1 MKKTGKLLAALIT
14 ALSLAMPVNVWAD
27 TKISS
32 ISLKIDSSI
41 EAGDSSN
48 DVEVTTSSRY
58 CSVDDVEVTN
68 EPSDEWKNGARPKIK
83 VTLSSDGDAYFG
95 TGINKSDIS
104 VSGNDANVTS
114 VSRSGKYELTV
125 SLTLEKLERD
135 SSDYDLDVTGLNWD
149 DYDGTASWEEPED
162 AKRYEVRLYRDGSS
176 ISSAISTTDTSYNF
190 ASYFTR
196 SGDYTFKVRAIYNSS
211 NKGDWEESDELSV
224 SSSEARDIRDNGRS
238 SGNTPSNSV
247 NDDGGPGDTNSSQG
261 AWLKNDVGWWYCNAD
276 RSYPVNQW
284 QYINNYWYF
293 FNASGYMVTGWV
305 QWNNVW
311 YYCCDSGEMLTNTRT
326 PDGYYVDENGVWDGN
341 TSTVAAAEKNLGPG
355 VDKGWEPIDK
365 GWKFKQEDGTY
376 LTNAWRQDSNGKWY
390 YLNED
395 GWMLKD
401 TNTSDG
407 YHVGADGVYDG
418 LAVTEDTAAAES

>member
-83 VTLSSDGDAYFG
+83 VTLSSGGDAYFG

-135 SSDYDLDVTGLNWD
+135 SDDYELDVTELNWD
-149 DYDGTASWEEPED
+149 D
-162 AKRYEVRLYRDGSS
+162 
-176 ISSAISTTDTSYNF
+176 
-190 ASYFTR
+190 
-196 SGDYTFKVRAIYNSS
+196 
-211 NKGDWEESDELSV
+211 
-224 SSSEARDIRDNGRS
+224 
-238 SGNTPSNSV
+238 
-247 NDDGGPGDTNSSQG
+247 
-261 AWLKNDVGWWYCNAD
+261 
-276 RSYPVNQW
+276 
-284 QYINNYWYF
+284 
-293 FNASGYMVTGWV
+293 
-305 QWNNVW
+305 
-311 YYCCDSGEMLTNTRT
+311 
-326 PDGYYVDENGVWDGN
+326 
-341 TSTVAAAEKNLGPG
+341 
-355 VDKGWEPIDK
+355 
-365 GWKFKQEDGTY
+365 
-376 LTNAWRQDSNGKWY
+376 
-390 YLNED
+390 
-395 GWMLKD
+395 
-401 TNTSDG
+401 
-407 YHVGADGVYDG
+407 
-418 LAVTEDTAAAES
+418 